1 MSAINPRYTDGP
13 VSYPVSA
20 VVAGGQLVAADQ
32 TVTSASTVTPAGAAS
47 LLCVGVALVDAAPA
61 GTDSASD
68 LAARP
73 TETTV
78 AHDVVVPV
86 SYASAAK
93 FGDLLKCA
101 AAGAVTKWVHGTD
114 TDFNTVV
121 GRCLDANVSASTVA
135 LARIF

>member
-1 MSAINPRYTDGP
+1 MSAINPRHLDGP
-13 VSYPVSA
+13 ITHPVSA

-32 TVTSASTVTPAGAAS
+32 TVTTASTVTPAGAAS
-47 LLCVGVALVDAAPA
+47 LLVIGVALTDAAPA
-61 GTDSASD
+61 GTDAATD

-73 TETTV
+73 AYTTV

-86 SYASAAK
+86 SFASAAK
-93 FGDLLKCA
+93 FGDLLKAA

-121 GRCLDANVSASTVA
+121 GRCEDANVSNGTVA
-135 LARIF
+135 FARIF